1 MLQSRCFNED
11 TPVKL
16 LSAAACLGLLLS
28 AVQANAE
35 EPDPEILALYKT
47 KCQSCHL
54 ADGNSQVPA
63 MNFANG
69 EWKHGTTVA
78 ELSKVIAEGVPGTA
92 MLPFKAQLSEEEMEG
107 LARYVRTFDKKLK
120 PDKPAKGKKK

>member
-1 MLQSRCFNED
+1 M
-11 TPVKL
+11 TPVR
-16 LSAAACLGLLLS
+16 LLS
-28 AVQANAE
+28 AVACFGMLLSAGHAYAE

-54 ADGNSQVPA
+54 ADGNSPVAA
-63 MNFANG
+63 MNFASGN
-69 EWKHGTTVA
+69 WKHGTTVA

-120 PDKPAKGKKK
+120 PEKPAKGKKK

>member
-1 MLQSRCFNED
+1 MRPLR
-11 TPVKL
+11 L
-16 LSAAACLGLLLS
+16 LFAAACLALLS
-28 AVQANAE
+28 SAPAARAE
-35 EPDPEILALYKT
+35 EPDPEILAIYKT

-54 ADGNSQVPA
+54 ADGNSPVAA

-78 ELSKVIAEGVPGTA
+78 ELAKVIAEGAPGTA

-120 PDKPAKGKKK
+120 PEKPAKGKKK

>member
-1 MLQSRCFNED
+1 MR
-11 TPVKL
+11 L
-16 LSAAACLGLLLS
+16 LFAVACLALVSSAAA
-28 AVQANAE
+28 ARAE
-35 EPDPEILALYKT
+35 EPDPEILAIYKA

-54 ADGNSQVPA
+54 ADGNSPVAA

-69 EWKHGTTVA
+69 EWKHGTTAA

-120 PDKPAKGKKK
+120 AEKPVKGKKK

>member
-1 MLQSRCFNED
+1 MRMR
-11 TPVKL
+11 PVRL
-16 LSAAACLGLLLS
+16 LLAAACLALVS
-28 AVQANAE
+28 STAAARAE
-35 EPDPEILALYKT
+35 EPDPEILAIYKS

-54 ADGNSQVPA
+54 ADGNSPVAA

-69 EWKHGTTVA
+69 EWKHGNTAA

-120 PDKPAKGKKK
+120 PEKPAKGKKK